1 MTGWSRGQ
9 GLFAKAAGGQ
19 EREEAS
25 LCLFAA
31 KWGCVT
37 PSGPPRDLLAPPEH
51 SHLPQLL
58 SLPLEKDAQ
67 QHPCP

>member
-37 PSGPPRDLLAPPEH
+37 PSGPSWGNANKGPTAT
-51 SHLPQLL
+51 
-58 SLPLEKDAQ
+58 KA
-67 QHPCP
+67 